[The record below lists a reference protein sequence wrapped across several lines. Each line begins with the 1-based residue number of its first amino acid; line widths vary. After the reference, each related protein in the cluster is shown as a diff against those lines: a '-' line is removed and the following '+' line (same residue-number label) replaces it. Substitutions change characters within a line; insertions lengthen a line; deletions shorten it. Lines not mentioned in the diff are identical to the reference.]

1 VTYLTLSA
9 YIPLK
14 SIKRADKAYHD
25 LHSHM
30 TDMCD
35 EALKK
40 DSTDPKDTDMSIM
53 G

>member
-1 VTYLTLSA
+1 M
-9 YIPLK
+9 PLK

-30 TDMCD
+30 SEMCD

-40 DSTDPKDTDMSIM
+40 DANATDRKDTDMSIM
-53 G
+53 GEFTPHSI